1 MGFLSLKKKGSTVF
15 VLHQLKKEGLN
26 SNAKAIRHRGGTGMG
41 GVPSETDP
49 GGQVVSDSK
58 PAPRSE
64 GAGYLRRCPWES
76 WDPCPE
82 HLLAFSREHLSLPCV
97 SRTTETPSVP

>member
-1 MGFLSLKKKGSTVF
+1 MPKQSDTEEVQGW
-15 VLHQLKKEGLN
+15 
-26 SNAKAIRHRGGTGMG
+26 G

-76 WDPCPE
+76 WNPCPE
-82 HLLAFSREHLSLPCV
+82 HLLTFSREHLSLPCV